1 MGPISMKSH
10 YRAVVIGGG
19 VVGCSVL
26 YHLAKAGWSDVLL
39 IERSE
44 LTSGSSWHAAGGFH
58 TLNGDP
64 NVARLQA
71 YTVSLYKELEEISGQ
86 SCSLHL
92 TGGVMMADSPERM
105 DFLRLA
111 HAKGRY
117 LGMDTELITPSE
129 ARAMFPLMDETKFVG
144 AMWDPVEGHLD
155 PSGTT
160 HAYAKAARK
169 LGAEIVLRNRV
180 TELTQATDGTWNVVT
195 EQGTVKAEHV
205 VNCGGLWAREIGRM
219 VGLELPLLAMEHMYL
234 LTEPMPAVEEFNA
247 ATGRE
252 MVGVLD
258 FKGEIYTRQERNGVL
273 LGTYEKAC
281 KPWSPVETPWDFGH
295 ELLAPDL
302 DRISPSLE
310 IGFEHFPGIA
320 NAGIKQVINGPFT
333 FAPDGNP
340 LVGPV
345 QGLTNFWCACAVM
358 AGFSQG
364 GGVGLAL
371 SNWMVN
377 GEPGFDV
384 WGMDVARF
392 GEWATLRYTN
402 AKVRENYS
410 RRFSI
415 RFPNEELPAARP
427 AQTTPLY
434 DTMRAQ
440 GAVMGDSWGL
450 ETPLWFAPEG
460 VEAKDVVSFHRSNDF
475 EHVGNEVR
483 ATRERVGVT
492 EIANFA
498 KYEIRGSGSA
508 DFLNRLMTNRMPKPG
523 RLVLTPMLNEAG
535 KLIGDFTVANM
546 GPGAGEDRFMIWGS
560 SAAQKYHMRWFE
572 QHLPKDGTVRIHR
585 FDQTLVGLSI
595 AGPKSQE
602 VLAGLCD
609 EDVSTSAFRF
619 MDVREMA
626 VAGAPCIVNRISYTG
641 DLGYEIWM
649 QPAYERLVY
658 SAIKEAGEKHGIVD
672 FGMRALLSMR
682 LEKNFPTWFR
692 ELRPI
697 YGPFEGAMERFV
709 KLEKNEFIG
718 RDAAA
723 RENAAGPKL
732 RRVSFIVDAL
742 DADVMGDEPIW
753 ARIGDRDFGTV
764 EQPHGYGA
772 PRFGAD
778 GADVGAPTSPLWGGR
793 TEGSG
798 GGASAGSADTS
809 PPTPALRADPPHEGE
824 GKDSFCIRGIRDGE
838 WAVVGWVTSG
848 GYAHWVQKS
857 VAQGYVPAELAGDES
872 AGLFEIE
879 ILGQRRP
886 ARINIEPPFDPTGDR
901 MRA

>member
-1 MGPISMKSH
+1 MKSH
-10 YRAVVIGGG
+10 TKAVVIGGG

-26 YHLAKAGWSDVLL
+26 YHLAKAGWTDIML

-64 NVARLQA
+64 NVAKLQA
-71 YTVSLYKELEEISGQ
+71 YTVQLYKEIEELSGQ

-92 TGGVMMADSPERM
+92 TGGVMMADTPERM

-129 ARAMFPLMDETKFVG
+129 AKAMFPLMDETNFVG

-180 TELTQATDGTWNVVT
+180 VELTQEVDGTWNVVT
-195 EQGTVKAEHV
+195 EQGTVQAEHV

-219 VGLELPLLAMEHMYL
+219 VGVELPLLAMEHMYL
-234 LTEPMPAVEEFNA
+234 LTEPMPEVEEFNRS
-247 ATGRE
+247 TGRE
-252 MVGVLD
+252 MIGVMD
-258 FKGEIYTRQERNGVL
+258 FKGEIYTRQERNGIL

-281 KPWSPVETPWDFGH
+281 KPWSPVNTPWDFGH
-295 ELLAPDL
+295 ELLQPDI
-302 DRISPSLE
+302 DRIAPSLE
-310 IGFEHFPGIA
+310 IGFKHFPGIEK
-320 NAGIKQVINGPFT
+320 AGIKQIINGPFT
-333 FAPDGNP
+333 FALDGNP

-371 SNWMVN
+371 SNWMVH
-377 GEPGFDV
+377 GDPGFDV

-434 DTMRAQ
+434 DTMLAKN
-440 GAVMGDSWGL
+440 AVMGDSWGL
-450 ETPLWFAPEG
+450 ETPLWFAPKGTEP
-460 VEAKDVVSFHRSNDF
+460 KDIVSFHRSNDF
-475 EHVGNEVR
+475 GPIGEEVR
-483 ATRERVGVT
+483 ATREKVGVT

-498 KYEIRGSGSA
+498 KYEVSGPA
-508 DFLNRLMTNRMPKPG
+508 AEDFLNRLMTNRMPKTG
-523 RLVLTPMLNEAG
+523 RIVLTPMLNEFG
-535 KLIGDFTVANM
+535 RLIGDFTIAK
-546 GPGAGEDRFMIWGS
+546 AGEERYMIWSS

-572 QHLPKDGTVRIHR
+572 KHLPKDGSVRIHR

-595 AGPKSQE
+595 AGPKSRDLLQKL
-602 VLAGLCD
+602 V
-609 EDVSTSAFRF
+609 DVDISTKAFRF
-619 MDVREMA
+619 MDFREMA
-626 VAGAPCIVNRISYTG
+626 VGSAPCMVNRITYTG

-649 QPAYERLVY
+649 APAYQRLVY
-658 SAIKEAGEKHGIVD
+658 KAIKDAGEEFGLVD

-697 YGPFEGAMERFV
+697 YGPFEGAMDRFV
-709 KLEKNEFIG
+709 KLEKNDFIG
-718 RDAAA
+718 REAAA
-723 RENAAGPKL
+723 REQAEGPKL
-732 RRVSFIVDAL
+732 RRVSFIVDAT

-753 ARIGDRDFGTV
+753 AKVGGKDYGTV
-764 EQPHGYGA
+764 EKPHGYGA
-772 PRFGAD
+772 PRFDTD
-778 GADVGAPTSPLWGGR
+778 GKEVR
-793 TEGSG
+793 GSRAAE
-798 GGASAGSADTS
+798 GASAV
-809 PPTPALRADPPHEGE
+809 
-824 GKDSFCIRGIRDGE
+824 RGIVDGD
-838 WAVVGWVTSG
+838 WRVVGWVTSG
-848 GYAHWVQKS
+848 GYAHYVQKS
-857 VAQGYVPAELAGDES
+857 MAQGYVPAALAGEES

-879 ILGQRRP
+879 ILGSRRP
-886 ARINIEPPFDPTGDR
+886 ARINVEPPFDPSGEK
-901 MRA
+901 MRT

>member
-1 MGPISMKSH
+1 MKSH
-10 YRAVVIGGG
+10 AKAVVIGGG

-26 YHLAKAGWSDVLL
+26 YHLAKAGWTDIML

-64 NVARLQA
+64 NVAKLQA
-71 YTVSLYKELEEISGQ
+71 YTVQLYKEIEEISGQ

-92 TGGVMMADSPERM
+92 TGGVMMADTPERM

-129 ARAMFPLMDETKFVG
+129 AKAMFPLMDETNFVG

-180 TELTQATDGTWNVVT
+180 VELTQEVDGTWNVVT

-219 VGLELPLLAMEHMYL
+219 VGVELPVLAMEHMYL
-234 LTEPMPAVEEFNA
+234 LTEPMPEVEEFNKS
-247 ATGRE
+247 TGRE
-252 MVGVLD
+252 MIGVLD
-258 FKGEIYTRQERNGVL
+258 FKGEIYTRQERNGIL

-281 KPWSPVETPWDFGH
+281 KPWSPVNTPWDFGH
-295 ELLAPDL
+295 ELLQPDI
-302 DRISPSLE
+302 DRIAPSLE
-310 IGFEHFPGIA
+310 IGFKHFPGIEK
-320 NAGIKQVINGPFT
+320 AGIKQIINGPFT
-333 FAPDGNP
+333 FALDGNP

-371 SNWMVN
+371 SNWMVH
-377 GEPGFDV
+377 GDPGFDV

-434 DTMRAQ
+434 DTMLANN
-440 GAVMGDSWGL
+440 AVMGDSWGL
-450 ETPLWFAPEG
+450 ETPLWFAPKGSEP
-460 VEAKDVVSFHRSNDF
+460 KDIVSFHRSNDF
-475 EHVGNEVR
+475 GPIGEEVR

-498 KYEIRGSGSA
+498 KYEVSGPGA
-508 DFLNRLMTNRMPKPG
+508 EDFLNRLMTNRMPKSG
-523 RLVLTPMLNEAG
+523 RIVLTPMLNEFG
-535 KLIGDFTVANM
+535 RLIGDFTIAKA
-546 GPGAGEDRFMIWGS
+546 GPRGGEDRFMIWGS

-572 QHLPKDGTVRIHR
+572 KHLPKDGSVRIHR

-595 AGPKSQE
+595 AGPKSRDLLQKL
-602 VLAGLCD
+602 V
-609 EDVSTSAFRF
+609 DVDISTKAFRF
-619 MDVREMA
+619 MDFREMA
-626 VAGAPCIVNRISYTG
+626 VGGAPCMVNRITYTG

-649 QPAYERLVY
+649 APAYQRLVY
-658 SAIKEAGEKHGIVD
+658 NAIKEAGEEFGLVD

-697 YGPFEGAMERFV
+697 YGPFEGSMDRFI
-709 KLEKNEFIG
+709 KLEKNDFIG
-718 RDAAA
+718 REAAA
-723 RENAAGPKL
+723 KEQAEGPKL
-732 RRVSFIVDAL
+732 RRVSFIVDAA

-753 ARIGDRDFGTV
+753 AKVGGKDYGTV
-764 EQPHGYGA
+764 EKPHGYGA
-772 PRFGAD
+772 PRFDA
-778 GADVGAPTSPLWGGR
+778 GGNEVR
-793 TEGSG
+793 GSNAAE
-798 GGASAGSADTS
+798 GASAV
-809 PPTPALRADPPHEGE
+809 
-824 GKDSFCIRGIRDGE
+824 RGIVDGD
-838 WAVVGWVTSG
+838 WRVVGWVTSG
-848 GYAHWVQKS
+848 GYAHYVEKS
-857 VAQGYVPAELAGDES
+857 MAQGYVPAALAENES
-872 AGLFEIE
+872 AGLFEVE
-879 ILGQRRP
+879 ILGHRRP
-886 ARINIEPPFDPTGDR
+886 ARINVEPPFDPSGEK
-901 MRA
+901 MRT

>member
-1 MGPISMKSH
+1 MKSH
-10 YRAVVIGGG
+10 AKAVVIGGG

-26 YHLAKAGWSDVLL
+26 YHLAKAGWTDIML

-64 NVARLQA
+64 NVAKLQA
-71 YTVSLYKELEEISGQ
+71 YTVQLYKEIEEISGQ

-92 TGGVMMADSPERM
+92 TGGVMMADTPERM

-129 ARAMFPLMDETKFVG
+129 AKAMFPLMDETNFVG

-180 TELTQATDGTWNVVT
+180 VELTQEVDGTWNVVT

-219 VGLELPLLAMEHMYL
+219 VGVELPVLAMEHMYL
-234 LTEPMPAVEEFNA
+234 LTEPMPEVEEFNKS
-247 ATGRE
+247 TGRE
-252 MVGVLD
+252 MIGVLD
-258 FKGEIYTRQERNGVL
+258 FKGEIYTRQERNGIL

-281 KPWSPVETPWDFGH
+281 KPWSPVNTPWDFGH
-295 ELLAPDL
+295 ELLQPDI
-302 DRISPSLE
+302 DRIAPSLE
-310 IGFEHFPGIA
+310 IGFKHFPGIEK
-320 NAGIKQVINGPFT
+320 AGIKQIINGPFT
-333 FAPDGNP
+333 FALDGNP

-371 SNWMVN
+371 SNWMVH
-377 GEPGFDV
+377 GDPGFDV

-434 DTMRAQ
+434 DTMLANN
-440 GAVMGDSWGL
+440 AVMGDSWGL
-450 ETPLWFAPEG
+450 ETPLWFAPKGSEP
-460 VEAKDVVSFHRSNDF
+460 KDIVSFHRSNDF
-475 EHVGNEVR
+475 GPIGEEVR

-498 KYEIRGSGSA
+498 KYEVSGPGA
-508 DFLNRLMTNRMPKPG
+508 EDFLNRLMTNRMPKSG
-523 RLVLTPMLNEAG
+523 RIVLTPMLNEFG
-535 KLIGDFTVANM
+535 RLIGDFTIAKA
-546 GPGAGEDRFMIWGS
+546 GPRGGEDRFMIWGS

-572 QHLPKDGTVRIHR
+572 KHLPKDGSVRIHR

-595 AGPKSQE
+595 AGPKSRDLLQKL
-602 VLAGLCD
+602 V
-609 EDVSTSAFRF
+609 DVDISTKAFRF
-619 MDVREMA
+619 MDFREMA
-626 VAGAPCIVNRISYTG
+626 VGGAPCMVNRITYTG

-649 QPAYERLVY
+649 APAYQRLVY
-658 SAIKEAGEKHGIVD
+658 NAIKEAGEEFGLVD

-697 YGPFEGAMERFV
+697 YGPFEGSMDRFI
-709 KLEKNEFIG
+709 KLEKNDFIG
-718 RDAAA
+718 REAAA
-723 RENAAGPKL
+723 KEQAEGPKL
-732 RRVSFIVDAL
+732 RRVSFIVDAA

-753 ARIGDRDFGTV
+753 AKVGGKDYGTV
-764 EQPHGYGA
+764 EKPHGYGA
-772 PRFGAD
+772 PRFDA
-778 GADVGAPTSPLWGGR
+778 GGNEVR
-793 TEGSG
+793 GSNAAE
-798 GGASAGSADTS
+798 GASAV
-809 PPTPALRADPPHEGE
+809 
-824 GKDSFCIRGIRDGE
+824 RGIVDGD
-838 WAVVGWVTSG
+838 WRVVGWVTSG
-848 GYAHWVQKS
+848 GYAHYVEKS
-857 VAQGYVPAELAGDES
+857 MAQGYVPAALAENES
-872 AGLFEIE
+872 AGLFEVE
-879 ILGQRRP
+879 ILGHRRL
-886 ARINIEPPFDPTGDR
+886 ARINVEPPFDPSGEK
-901 MRA
+901 MRT

>member
-1 MGPISMKSH
+1 MKSH
-10 YRAVVIGGG
+10 AKAVVIGGG

-26 YHLAKAGWSDVLL
+26 YHLAKAGWNDIML

-64 NVARLQA
+64 NVAKLQA
-71 YTVSLYKELEEISGQ
+71 YTVQLYKEIEELSGQ

-92 TGGVMMADSPERM
+92 TGGVMMADTPERM

-129 ARAMFPLMDETKFVG
+129 AKAMFPLMDETNFVG

-180 TELTQATDGTWNVVT
+180 VELTQEVDGTWNVVT
-195 EQGTVKAEHV
+195 EQGTVKADHV
-205 VNCGGLWAREIGRM
+205 VNCGGLWAREIGRL
-219 VGLELPLLAMEHMYL
+219 VGVELPLLAMEHMYL
-234 LTEPMPAVEEFNA
+234 LTEPMPEVEEFNKS
-247 ATGRE
+247 TGRE
-252 MVGVLD
+252 MIGVMD
-258 FKGEIYTRQERNGVL
+258 FKGEIYTRQERNGIL

-281 KPWSPVETPWDFGH
+281 KPWSPVNTPWDFGH
-295 ELLAPDL
+295 ELLQPDI
-302 DRISPSLE
+302 DRIAPSLE
-310 IGFEHFPGIA
+310 IGFKHFPGIEK
-320 NAGIKQVINGPFT
+320 AGIKQIINGPFT
-333 FAPDGNP
+333 FALDGNP

-371 SNWMVN
+371 SNWMVH
-377 GEPGFDV
+377 GDPGFDV

-434 DTMRAQ
+434 DTMLANN
-440 GAVMGDSWGL
+440 AVMGDSWGL
-450 ETPLWFAPEG
+450 ETPLWFAPKGAEP
-460 VEAKDVVSFHRSNDF
+460 KDIVSFHRSNDF
-475 EHVGNEVR
+475 GPIGEEVR
-483 ATRERVGVT
+483 ATREKVGVT

-498 KYEIRGSGSA
+498 KYEVSGPA
-508 DFLNRLMTNRMPKPG
+508 TEDFLNRLMTNRMPKTG
-523 RLVLTPMLNEAG
+523 RIVLTPMLNEFG
-535 KLIGDFTVANM
+535 RLIGDFTIAK
-546 GPGAGEDRFMIWGS
+546 AGEERFMIWSS

-572 QHLPKDGTVRIHR
+572 KHLPKDGSVRIHR

-595 AGPKSQE
+595 AGPRSRDLLQKL
-602 VLAGLCD
+602 V
-609 EDVSTSAFRF
+609 DVDISTKAFRF
-619 MDVREMA
+619 MDFREMA
-626 VAGAPCIVNRISYTG
+626 VGGAPCMVNRITYTG

-649 QPAYERLVY
+649 APAYQRLVY
-658 SAIKEAGEKHGIVD
+658 KAIKDAGEEFGVVD

-697 YGPFEGAMERFV
+697 YGPFEGAMDRFV
-709 KLEKNEFIG
+709 KLEKNDFIG
-718 RDAAA
+718 REAAA
-723 RENAAGPKL
+723 REQAEGPKL
-732 RRVSFIVDAL
+732 RRVSFIVDAA

-753 ARIGDRDFGTV
+753 AKVDGKDYGTV
-764 EQPHGYGA
+764 EKPHGYGA
-772 PRFGAD
+772 PRFDTD
-778 GADVGAPTSPLWGGR
+778 GKEVR
-793 TEGSG
+793 GSRAAE
-798 GGASAGSADTS
+798 GASAV
-809 PPTPALRADPPHEGE
+809 
-824 GKDSFCIRGIRDGE
+824 RGIVDGD
-838 WAVVGWVTSG
+838 WRVVGWVTSG
-848 GYAHWVQKS
+848 GYAHYVRKS
-857 VAQGYVPAELAGDES
+857 MAQGYVPAALAGNES

-879 ILGQRRP
+879 ILGSRRP
-886 ARINIEPPFDPTGDR
+886 ARINVEPPFDPSGEK
-901 MRA
+901 MRT

>member
-1 MGPISMKSH
+1 MKCH
-10 YRAVVIGGG
+10 AKAVVIGGG

-26 YHLAKAGWSDVLL
+26 YHLAKAGWTDIML

-64 NVARLQA
+64 NVAKLQA
-71 YTVSLYKELEEISGQ
+71 YTVQLYKEIEEISGQ

-92 TGGVMMADSPERM
+92 TGGVMMADTPERM

-129 ARAMFPLMDETKFVG
+129 AKAMFPLMDETNFVG

-180 TELTQATDGTWNVVT
+180 VELTQEVDGTWNVVT
-195 EQGTVKAEHV
+195 EQGTIKAEHV

-219 VGLELPLLAMEHMYL
+219 VGVELPVLAMEHMYL
-234 LTEPMPAVEEFNA
+234 LTEPMPEVEEFNKS
-247 ATGRE
+247 TGRE
-252 MVGVLD
+252 MIGVLD
-258 FKGEIYTRQERNGVL
+258 FKGEIYTRQERNGIL

-281 KPWSPVETPWDFGH
+281 KPWSPVNTPWDFGH
-295 ELLAPDL
+295 ELLQPDI
-302 DRISPSLE
+302 DRIAPSLE
-310 IGFEHFPGIA
+310 IGFKHFPGIEK
-320 NAGIKQVINGPFT
+320 AGIKQIINGPFT
-333 FAPDGNP
+333 FALDGNP

-371 SNWMVN
+371 SNWMVH
-377 GEPGFDV
+377 GDPGFDV

-434 DTMRAQ
+434 DTMLANN
-440 GAVMGDSWGL
+440 AVMGDSWGL
-450 ETPLWFAPEG
+450 ETPLWFAPKGSEP
-460 VEAKDVVSFHRSNDF
+460 KDIVSFHRSNDF
-475 EHVGNEVR
+475 GAIGEEVC

-498 KYEIRGSGSA
+498 KYEVSGPGA
-508 DFLNRLMTNRMPKPG
+508 EDFLNRLMTNRMPKTG
-523 RLVLTPMLNEAG
+523 RIVLTPMLNEFG
-535 KLIGDFTVANM
+535 RLIGDFTIAK
-546 GPGAGEDRFMIWGS
+546 AGEERFMIWGS

-572 QHLPKDGTVRIHR
+572 KHLPKDGPRASEVRIHR

-595 AGPKSQE
+595 AGPKSRDLLQKL
-602 VLAGLCD
+602 V
-609 EDVSTSAFRF
+609 DVDISTKAFRF
-619 MDVREMA
+619 MDFREMA
-626 VAGAPCIVNRISYTG
+626 VGGAPCMVNRITYTG

-649 QPAYERLVY
+649 APAYQRLVY
-658 SAIKEAGEKHGIVD
+658 KAIKEAGEEFGLVD

-697 YGPFEGAMERFV
+697 YGPFEGSMDRFI
-709 KLEKNEFIG
+709 KLEKNDFIG
-718 RDAAA
+718 REAAA
-723 RENAAGPKL
+723 KEQAAGPKL
-732 RRVSFIVDAL
+732 RRVSFIVDAA

-753 ARIGDRDFGTV
+753 AKVGDKDFGTV
-764 EQPHGYGA
+764 EKPHGYGA
-772 PRFGAD
+772 PRFDA
-778 GADVGAPTSPLWGGR
+778 GGKEVR
-793 TEGSG
+793 GSNAAE
-798 GGASAGSADTS
+798 GASAV
-809 PPTPALRADPPHEGE
+809 
-824 GKDSFCIRGIRDGE
+824 RGIVDGN
-838 WAVVGWVTSG
+838 WRVVGWVTSG
-848 GYAHWVQKS
+848 GYAHYVEKS
-857 VAQGYVPAELAGDES
+857 MAQGYVPAVLAENES

-879 ILGQRRP
+879 ILGHRRS
-886 ARINIEPPFDPTGDR
+886 ARINVEPPFDPSGEK
-901 MRA
+901 MRT

>member
-1 MGPISMKSH
+1 MRDS
-10 YRAVVIGGG
+10 YRVVVIGGG

-26 YHLAKAGWSDVLL
+26 FHLARAGWTDVVL

-71 YTVSLYKELEEISGQ
+71 YTVSLYKELEELSGQ
-86 SCSLHL
+86 SCGLHL
-92 TGGVMMADSPERM
+92 TGGVMLADSPERM

-117 LGMDTELITPSE
+117 LGMETELITPSE
-129 ARAMFPLMDETKFVG
+129 AKAMFPLMDEKNFVG

-180 TELTQATDGTWNVVT
+180 VELTQDPGGTWNVVT

-205 VNCGGLWAREIGRM
+205 VNAGGLWAREVGRM
-219 VGLELPLLAMEHMYL
+219 VGVELPVLAMEHMYL
-234 LTEPMPAVEEFNA
+234 LTEDMPEVMEYNA

-252 MVGVLD
+252 LIGVID
-258 FKGEIYTRQERNGVL
+258 FKGEIYTRQERNGIL

-281 KPWSPVETPWDFGH
+281 KPWSPKDTPWDFGH
-295 ELLAPDL
+295 ELLAPDIE
-302 DRISPSLE
+302 RIAPSLE
-310 IGFEHFPGIA
+310 VGFRHFPA
-320 NAGIKQVINGPFT
+320 VEQAGIKQIINGPFT

-364 GGVGLAL
+364 GGVGLSLA
-371 SNWMVN
+371 NWMTE
-377 GEPGFDV
+377 GDPGADI

-392 GEWATLRYTN
+392 GEWAGLRYTN

-434 DTMRAQ
+434 DIMVKDNH
-440 GAVMGDSWGL
+440 AVMGDSWGL
-450 ETPLWFAPEG
+450 ETPLWFAPG
-460 VEAKDVVSFHRSNDF
+460 ADEAHDILSFHRSNDF
-475 EHVGNEVR
+475 ERVGAEVR
-483 ATRERVGVT
+483 ACRERVGVT

-498 KYEIRGSGSA
+498 KYRVTGPGAESWLS
-508 DFLNRLMTNRMPKPG
+508 DLMTNTMPKIG
-523 RLVLTPMLNEAG
+523 RIVLTPMLNEFG
-535 KLIGDFTVANM
+535 KLIGDFTIAK
-546 GPGAGEDRFMIWGS
+546 AAEDRFMIWGS
-560 SAAQKYHMRWFE
+560 TAAQRYHMRWFE
-572 QHLPKDGTVRIHR
+572 QHLPTDRSVSIHR
-585 FDQTLVGLSI
+585 YDMDLVGLSL
-595 AGPKSQE
+595 AGPQSRALLEKL
-602 VLAGLCD
+602 VD
-609 EDVSTSAFRF
+609 EDISAGAFRF
-619 MDVREMA
+619 MDFREMR
-626 VAGAPCIVNRISYTG
+626 VAGAPCMVNRLTYSG

-649 QPAYERLVY
+649 PPAWERTVY
-658 SAIKEAGEKHGIVD
+658 KAIKDAGEEFGIVD

-697 YGPFEGAMERFV
+697 YGPFEASMDRFI
-709 KLEKNEFIG
+709 KLSKNHFIG
-718 RDAAA
+718 REAAA
-723 RENAAGPKL
+723 TEFDNGPKL
-732 RRVSFIVDAL
+732 RRVSMVIDAE

-753 ARIGDRDFGTV
+753 AKTDTDFGTA
-764 EQPHGYGA
+764 QPPHGHGA
-772 PRFGAD
+772 ERCD
-778 GADVGAPTSPLWGGR
+778 S
-793 TEGSG
+793 EGKPVKK
-798 GGASAGSADTS
+798 SADT
-809 PPTPALRADPPHEGE
+809 
-824 GKDSFCIRGIRDGE
+824 GIVRDG
-838 WAVVGWVTSG
+838 WRVVGWVTSG
-848 GYAHWVQKS
+848 GYAHYVQKS
-857 VAQGYVPAELAGDES
+857 MAQGYVPAALAENES
-872 AGLFEIE
+872 DGLFEVE
-879 ILGQRRP
+879 ILGRRRP
-886 ARINIEPPFDPTGDR
+886 ARINVEPLVDPKGER
-901 MRA
+901 MRG

>member
-1 MGPISMKSH
+1 MKSH
-10 YRAVVIGGG
+10 VKAVVIGGG

-26 YHLAKAGWSDVLL
+26 YHLAKAGWTDIML
-39 IERSE
+39 IERAE

-64 NVARLQA
+64 NVAKLQA
-71 YTVSLYKELEEISGQ
+71 YTVQLYKELEEISGQ

-92 TGGVMMADSPERM
+92 TGGVMLADTQERM

-129 ARAMFPLMDETKFVG
+129 AKAMFPLMDESHFVG

-169 LGAEIVLRNRV
+169 LGADIVLRNRV
-180 TELTQATDGTWNVVT
+180 VELTQDPDGTWNVVT

-205 VNCGGLWAREIGRM
+205 VNCGGLWAREVGRM
-219 VGLELPLLAMEHMYL
+219 VGVELPVLAMEHMYL
-234 LTEPMPAVEEFNA
+234 LTEPMPEVEAFNKE
-247 ATGRE
+247 TGRE
-252 MVGVLD
+252 MIGVLD
-258 FKGEIYTRQERNGVL
+258 FKGEIYTRQERNGIL

-281 KPWSPVETPWDFGH
+281 KPWSPVNTPWNFGH
-295 ELLAPDL
+295 ELLQPDL
-302 DRISPSLE
+302 DRIAPSLE
-310 IGFEHFPGIA
+310 VGFRHFPGIA

-377 GEPGFDV
+377 GDPGFDV

-434 DTMRAQ
+434 DTMVAEN
-440 GAVMGDSWGL
+440 AVMGDSWGL
-450 ETPLWFAPEG
+450 ETPLWFAPKGTEP
-460 VEAKDVVSFHRSNDF
+460 KDIVSFHRSNDF

-483 ATRERVGVT
+483 AVRESVGVT

-498 KYEIRGSGSA
+498 KYEVTGPGA
-508 DFLNRLMTNRMPKPG
+508 EDFLNRLMTNRMPKTG
-523 RLVLTPMLNEAG
+523 RIVLTPMLNEFG
-535 KLIGDFTVANM
+535 KLIGDFTIAH
-546 GPGAGEDRFMIWGS
+546 AGDERFMIWGS

-572 QHLPKDGTVRIHR
+572 KHLPKDGSVRVHR
-585 FDQTLVGLSI
+585 FDMTLVGFSI
-595 AGPKSQE
+595 AGPNSQ
-602 VLAGLCD
+602 VLLQKLVD
-609 EDVSTSAFRF
+609 EDVSTKAFRF
-619 MDVREMA
+619 MDFREIA
-626 VAGAPCIVNRISYTG
+626 VGGAPCMVNRITYTG

-649 QPAYERLVY
+649 QPAYQRLVY
-658 SAIKEAGEKHGIVD
+658 KAIKEAGEEFGIVD

-697 YGPFEGAMERFV
+697 YGPFEGSMDRFIRM
-709 KLEKNEFIG
+709 EKNDFIG
-718 RDAAA
+718 REAAA
-723 RENAAGPKL
+723 REQQAGPKL
-732 RRVSFIVDAL
+732 RRVSLVVDAL

-753 ARIGDRDFGTV
+753 ARVNGQDYGTV
-764 EQPHGYGA
+764 EKPHGYGA
-772 PRFGAD
+772 PRFD
-778 GADVGAPTSPLWGGR
+778 TSGKAVR
-793 TEGSG
+793 GSTAAE
-798 GGASAGSADTS
+798 GASAV
-809 PPTPALRADPPHEGE
+809 
-824 GKDSFCIRGIRDGE
+824 RGIHDGE
-838 WAVVGWVTSG
+838 WSVVGWVTSG
-848 GYAHWVQKS
+848 GYAHHVGRS
-857 VAQGYVPAELAGDES
+857 LAQGYVPAALAANEGE
-872 AGLFEIE
+872 GLFEIE
-879 ILGQRRP
+879 ILGHRRP
-886 ARINIEPPFDPTGDR
+886 ARINVEPLFDPKGER
-901 MRA
+901 MRG

>member
-1 MGPISMKSH
+1 MKSH
-10 YRAVVIGGG
+10 VKAVVIGGG

-26 YHLAKAGWSDVLL
+26 YHLARAGWTDVML

-64 NVARLQA
+64 NVAKLQA
-71 YTVSLYKELEEISGQ
+71 YTVQLYKELEELSGQ

-92 TGGVMMADSPERM
+92 TGGIMMADTPERM

-129 ARAMFPLMDETKFVG
+129 AKAMFPLMDETNFVG

-160 HAYAKAARK
+160 HAYAKAAKK

-180 TELTQATDGTWNVVT
+180 IELTQEVDGTWNVVT
-195 EQGTVKAEHV
+195 EHGTVKAEHV
-205 VNCGGLWAREIGRM
+205 VNCGGLWAREVGRM
-219 VGLELPLLAMEHMYL
+219 VGVELPLLAMEHMYL
-234 LTEPMPAVEEFNA
+234 LTEPMKEVEEFNK

-258 FKGEIYTRQERNGVL
+258 FKGEIYTRQERNGIL

-281 KPWSPVETPWDFGH
+281 KPWSPVNTPWDFGH
-295 ELLAPDL
+295 ELLQPDI
-302 DRISPSLE
+302 DRIAPSLE
-310 IGFEHFPGIA
+310 IGFKHFPGIA

-377 GEPGFDV
+377 GDPGFDV

-392 GEWATLRYTN
+392 GEWASLRYTN

-434 DTMRAQ
+434 DTMVANN
-440 GAVMGDSWGL
+440 AVMGDSWGL
-450 ETPLWFAPEG
+450 ETPLWFAPKGTEP
-460 VEAKDVVSFHRSNDF
+460 KDVVSFHRSNDF
-475 EHVGNEVR
+475 EHIGNEVR
-483 ATRERVGVT
+483 AVRERVGVT

-498 KYEIRGSGSA
+498 KYEVSGTGSE
-508 DFLNRLMTNRMPKPG
+508 DFLNRLMTNRMPKKG
-523 RLVLTPMLNEAG
+523 RIVLTPMLNEFG
-535 KLIGDFTVANM
+535 KLIGDFTIAKT
-546 GPGAGEDRFMIWGS
+546 GDDKFMIWGS

-572 QHLPKDGTVRIHR
+572 KHLPKDGSVRIHR

-602 VLAGLCD
+602 LLQKLAD
-609 EDVSTSAFRF
+609 IDVSSKAFRF
-619 MDVREMA
+619 MDFREMA
-626 VAGAPCIVNRISYTG
+626 IGGAPCLVNRITYTG

-649 QPAYERLVY
+649 QPAYQRLVY
-658 SAIKEAGEKHGIVD
+658 AAIKEAGAEFGIVD
-672 FGMRALLSMR
+672 FGMRALLAMR

-697 YGPFEGAMERFV
+697 YGPFEGSMDRFI
-709 KLEKNEFIG
+709 KMEKNDFIG
-718 RDAAA
+718 REAAA
-723 RENAAGPKL
+723 REQSELANGKGSKL
-732 RRVSFIVDAL
+732 RRVSFVVDAA

-753 ARIGDRDFGTV
+753 AKVSTDYGTV
-764 EQPHGYGA
+764 EKPHGYGA
-772 PRFGAD
+772 PRFDETGKE
-778 GADVGAPTSPLWGGR
+778 VR
-793 TEGSG
+793 GSKAAQ
-798 GGASAGSADTS
+798 GASGV
-809 PPTPALRADPPHEGE
+809 
-824 GKDSFCIRGIRDGE
+824 RGIVDGE
-838 WAVVGWVTSG
+838 WRVVGWITSG
-848 GYAHWVQKS
+848 GYAHYVQKS
-857 VAQGYVPAELAGDES
+857 MAQGYVPAALAENES
-872 AGLFEIE
+872 AGMFEIE
-879 ILGQRRP
+879 ILGHRRP
-886 ARINIEPPFDPTGDR
+886 ARINIEPPFDPSGEK
-901 MRA
+901 MRG